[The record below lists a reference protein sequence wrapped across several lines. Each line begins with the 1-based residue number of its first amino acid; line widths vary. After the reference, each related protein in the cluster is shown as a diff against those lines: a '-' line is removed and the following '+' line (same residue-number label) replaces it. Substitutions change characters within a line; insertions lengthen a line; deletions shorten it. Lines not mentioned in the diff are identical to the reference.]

1 MSFSSKSFSH
11 NGFLLQVWGVR
22 VRRFFGLG
30 MGVSSRILIRLWG
43 LALRFAK
50 EY

>member
-1 MSFSSKSFSH
+1 MRFSLKSFSH

-22 VRRFFGLG
+22 IRRFFGLG
-30 MGVSSRILIRLWG
+30 MGVSSRILIRFGG
-43 LALRFAK
+43 LAPGFAK